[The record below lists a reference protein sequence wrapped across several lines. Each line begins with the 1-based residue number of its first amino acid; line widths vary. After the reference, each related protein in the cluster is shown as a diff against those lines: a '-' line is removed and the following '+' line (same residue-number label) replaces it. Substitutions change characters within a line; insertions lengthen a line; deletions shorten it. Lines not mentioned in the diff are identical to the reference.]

1 MTDKIGFCWGPV
13 TRHNKMGTKNEK
25 PISSAIFAKSQFLTQ
40 GMYSNYICK
49 FMTRRVER
57 VAQNGPEVLGINI
70 SATEGGANM
79 SEIHVLAARL
89 DESGGLV
96 AATKEEDTWAWNNGE
111 KWGNELPNVPD
122 NE

>member
-1 MTDKIGFCWGPV
+1 
-13 TRHNKMGTKNEK
+13 
-25 PISSAIFAKSQFLTQ
+25 
-40 GMYSNYICK
+40 
-49 FMTRRVER
+49 MTRRVER

-89 DESGGLV
+89 DELGGLV
-96 AATKEEDTWAWNNGE
+96 AATKEEDIWVWNNGK

-122 NE
+122 DE